1 VASILDFFSAEA
13 GQNRTKALRRKT
25 GGLIGKLSGAA
36 NSLLGPTGI
45 PGKVSSAGQIA
56 SMINPVAGMERSMRA
71 AGNNKFGESL
81 IEIGGVVLPAG
92 IVAKYGAK
100 TALAAAK
107 GLQESLT
114 ATGSALSGASVRSY
128 DEFIKRM
135 NEPLQ
140 TKLPSTMYSNPFFDV
155 SKINKELLDPLGYQK
170 TKMKKY
176 LSDVKIGSKDL
187 NNKLPRTPVTIESL
201 EGKRVL
207 PLFGDK
213 SSGGL
218 LIKSIDGQKF
228 DKPVL
233 TEGGV
238 DYMRGQA
245 NQLDNSI
252 WASAAAI
259 ANRIKK
265 EAQLIAEKTGDEV
278 VGSTIS
284 MAPNAVDFTNFAA
297 ETMAEMMKFA
307 PVTKANALQ
316 FDDLM
321 LKTDPNWPGVQSKGL
336 REYVKKASSNIRKSF
351 IRNMDSRPAQDAG
364 FPSPAEIRLA
374 VTDPSQID
382 LKPGMTGLGMSK
394 INTSKMLGN
403 NKPPDSVPHTTYDTS
418 VKGAADSNSGYVGS
432 MPPIHQSL
440 LFPDFYKGRANSTIL
455 NKKTGVRTPESEAH
469 KTYAMKTQ
477 MPSQLITPEIVDTIM
492 KMQGRR

>member
-1 VASILDFFSAEA
+1 MASILDFFSAEA

-135 NEPLQ
+135 NEPSQ
-140 TKLPSTMYSNPFFDV
+140 TRLPSTMYSNPFFDV
-155 SKINKELLDPLGYQK
+155 SKINKEVLDPLGYQK

-176 LSDVKIGSKDL
+176 LSDIKIDSQDL
-187 NNKLPRTPVTIESL
+187 KNKLPRKPVTIEAL
-201 EGKRVL
+201 EGKYVL
-207 PLFGDK
+207 PLYGDR

-218 LIKSIDGQKF
+218 LVKGIDDQKF
-228 DKPVL
+228 DKSVL

-252 WASAAAI
+252 WASAEHI
-259 ANRIKK
+259 IQQISKK
-265 EAQLIAEKTGDEV
+265 AKKVAEETGKDV

-284 MAPNAVDFTNFAA
+284 MSPESLDFTNFAA

-336 REYVKKASSNIRKSF
+336 REYVKKASSGIRKAF
-351 IRNMDSRPAQDAG
+351 IRNMDTKPAILTCGHRSFA
-364 FPSPAEIRLA
+364 
-374 VTDPSQID
+374 
-382 LKPGMTGLGMSK
+382 SK
-394 INTSKMLGN
+394 FRTWICWTRG
-403 NKPPDSVPHTTYDTS
+403 
-418 VKGAADSNSGYVGS
+418 VK
-432 MPPIHQSL
+432 I
-440 LFPDFYKGRANSTIL
+440 
-455 NKKTGVRTPESEAH
+455 
-469 KTYAMKTQ
+469 
-477 MPSQLITPEIVDTIM
+477 
-492 KMQGRR
+492 